1 MSEPGEPPA
10 NVAATPLAPIAEGG
24 LEGSAPIAPVEGSP
38 SATSPAAP
46 TPSTAPPSSRGF
58 LSRIGLGS
66 RSSVPAEADASPV
79 ERPTFVFF
87 GIVAGTSLL
96 ADVTTKAWAEVVLSK
111 RIYTMEPGIVLIK
124 KHLTFTLAYN
134 EGGAWGLFANA
145 SDALRRPFFFAVSVL
160 AVLFIVSLYSKLVKG
175 QHSLTWGL
183 PFVLGGALGN
193 LSDRVTRNSVIDFI
207 DYRADW
213 VLSMN
218 QGIAK
223 ALKLVGKNWGL
234 TDHWPTFN
242 IADVAICIGVGLM
255 AVDMFT
261 SRRGPERRE
270 PPPLEPVGASNP
282 PLGPPLG

>member
-1 MSEPGEPPA
+1 MNDPGAPSARQGEE
-10 NVAATPLAPIAEGG
+10 PLAPTVEVGHEAKTLEVAPTAEPPSAAPSSPPSARDLFSRLG
-24 LEGSAPIAPVEGSP
+24 LASKSPPVEGD
-38 SATSPAAP
+38 
-46 TPSTAPPSSRGF
+46 G
-58 LSRIGLGS
+58 
-66 RSSVPAEADASPV
+66 ADI

-87 GIVAGTSLL
+87 GIVAGISLL
-96 ADVTTKAWAEVVLSK
+96 ADVTTKAWAEIALSK
-111 RIYTMEPGIVLIK
+111 RILTAEPGIVLIND
-124 KHLTFTLAYN
+124 HLTFTLAYN
-134 EGGAWGLFANA
+134 EGGAWGLL
-145 SDALRRPFFFAVSVL
+145 SDASETLRRPFFFAVSVL

-193 LSDRVTRNSVIDFI
+193 LSDRVTRNSVVDFI

-213 VLSMN
+213 VLAMN
-218 QGIAK
+218 RGIAK
-223 ALKLVGKNWGL
+223 ALKYVGKNWGL

-270 PPPLEPVGASNP
+270 PPPLQPASASQP
-282 PLGPPLG
+282 PLG